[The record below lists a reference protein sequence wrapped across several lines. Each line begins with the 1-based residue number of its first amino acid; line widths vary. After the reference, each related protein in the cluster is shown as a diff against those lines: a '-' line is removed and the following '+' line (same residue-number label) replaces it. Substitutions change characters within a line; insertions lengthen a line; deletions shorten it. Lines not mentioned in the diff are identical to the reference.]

1 MESSTK
7 RHTQYWTAEETR
19 ILLNIWADSSV
30 QQQLEGALRNEKVFR
45 QIVMELAALNIHRNA
60 KQVREKI
67 KKLKQQYR
75 YIKEHNSQSDAYRK
89 GGKWFEIMDSVLGAR
104 VGPRPGCSGDGLLN
118 SASAREALQPEETGV
133 DSEFSE
139 DESSSSTPRDRCASP
154 TENPS
159 NLMERPPTL
168 SSTTLP
174 PLSPRTR
181 PGKRKRTVTS
191 STPHELVQCIQ
202 ESDENY
208 LKCFREMLEAR
219 EREIAQEREM
229 REREMAQDRELRL
242 REMELREQE
251 AARFVAVFSQMA
263 QALMQKDQ

>member
-1 MESSTK
+1 MESNIK
-7 RHTQYWTAEETR
+7 RTSQYWTVEETQ

-45 QIVMELAALNIHRNA
+45 QIVTELAALNIYRSA

-75 YIKEHNSQSDAYRK
+75 SIKEHNEQGASCRK

-104 VGPRPGCSGDGLLN
+104 LGTRPGCSGEGLLN
-118 SASAREALQPEETGV
+118 IATTREAIQQEETGV

-139 DESSSSTPRDRCASP
+139 DESSTSTPRERSESP
-154 TENPS
+154 ENPTNPLEKPS
-159 NLMERPPTL
+159 TF
-168 SSTTLP
+168 SSTLLQP
-174 PLSPRTR
+174 QSPCIR
-181 PGKRKRTVTS
+181 PGKRKRAVTS
-191 STPHELVQCIQ
+191 GTPHELVQCIQ

-208 LKCFREMLEAR
+208 LRCFREMLQAR
-219 EREIAQEREM
+219 EREISQEREM
-229 REREMAQDRELRL
+229 RDRELAQDRELRI
-242 REMELREQE
+242 REMEQREQE